1 VGKPRDLLPASAGGK
16 RSEGT
21 IGMKDKSG
29 FTFLEILIAMLI
41 ISILSGVVGLSLYQ
55 YVRKA
60 KVEAA
65 RAQIK
70 TLQTALQMYRV
81 AHGQLPTQEQGLAAL
96 CMPPTSAPV
105 PENYP
110 EEGYLERRTVPDDPW
125 GRPYVYLIP
134 GRNNEAFEI
143 LCYGGDGEEGGTGEA
158 TDISS
163 ATL

>member
-1 VGKPRDLLPASAGGK
+1 MNK
-16 RSEGT
+16 
-21 IGMKDKSG
+21 KSG

-41 ISILSGVVGLSLYQ
+41 VSILSGVVGLSLYQ

-60 KVEAA
+60 KIESA

-70 TLQTALQMYRV
+70 TLQTALQMYRA
-81 AHGQLPTQEQGLAAL
+81 AHGQLPNQAQGLEAL
-96 CMPPTSAPV
+96 CVVPTVEPI

-134 GRNNEAFEI
+134 GRNNEVFEI
-143 LCYGGDGEEGGTGEA
+143 LCYGSDGEEGGTGESA
-158 TDISS
+158 DITS
-163 ATL
+163 AQL

>member
-1 VGKPRDLLPASAGGK
+1 MNK
-16 RSEGT
+16 
-21 IGMKDKSG
+21 KSG

-41 ISILSGVVGLSLYQ
+41 VSILSGVVGLSLYQ

-60 KVEAA
+60 KIESA

-70 TLQTALQMYRV
+70 TLQTALQMYRA
-81 AHGQLPTQEQGLAAL
+81 AHGQLPTQAQGLEAL
-96 CMPPTSAPV
+96 CVVPVVAPI

-134 GRNNEAFEI
+134 GRNNEVFEI
-143 LCYGGDGEEGGTGEA
+143 LCYGSDGEEGGAGEA
-158 TDISS
+158 ADITS
-163 ATL
+163 AQ

>member
-1 VGKPRDLLPASAGGK
+1 
-16 RSEGT
+16 
-21 IGMKDKSG
+21 MKARSG

-70 TLQTALQMYRV
+70 TLQTALQMYRA
-81 AHGQLPTQEQGLAAL
+81 AHGQLPTQAQGLEAL
-96 CMPPTSAPV
+96 CRAPTDPPV

-110 EEGYLERRTVPDDPW
+110 EEGYLERRTLPADPW

-134 GRNNEAFEI
+134 GRNNETFEI
-143 LCYGGDGEEGGTGEA
+143 LSYGNDGEEGGTCLLYTSPSPRDGLLSRMP
-158 TDISS
+158 SS
-163 ATL
+163 A

>member
-1 VGKPRDLLPASAGGK
+1 MTKDNERM
-16 RSEGT
+16 T
-21 IGMKDKSG
+21 MKARGG

-70 TLQTALQMYRV
+70 TFQTALQMYRA
-81 AHGQLPTQEQGLAAL
+81 AHGQLPTQAQGLEAL
-96 CMPPTSAPV
+96 CQAPTDPPV

-110 EEGYLERRTVPDDPW
+110 EEGYLERRTLPQDPW
-125 GRPYVYLIP
+125 GHAYVYLIP

-143 LCYGGDGEEGGTGEA
+143 ISYGSDGEEGGTGDA
-158 TDISS
+158 ADITS
-163 ATL
+163 AQL